1 MMNFGKALGACA
13 ALALVSGQALAQ
25 PAPTAAVAVASGDR
39 VVVKTGTEVPMK
51 TLRELSSAINRQ
63 GDRFDLVVAE
73 DVRVNGA
80 LVIPRGS
87 RGVGEITR
95 LVHKGAFGRSGKL
108 DTRLLYVTVGDQ
120 QVKLDGQAADK
131 GKSGTAGTVAVAVVA
146 GVFSAFVTG
155 KSAVLAPGSTMVGY
169 VQSDTPMLAAAAPPA
184 ASPLIPASAPAQPH

>member
-1 MMNFGKALGACA
+1 MNIIAKALGACA
-13 ALALVSGQALAQ
+13 ALALVSGAAVAQ
-25 PAPTAAVAVASGDR
+25 PAPAAMASTGER
-39 VVVKTGTEVPMK
+39 LVLKSGTEVPMK
-51 TLRELSSAINRQ
+51 TIAPLSSKVNRQ

-87 RGVGEITR
+87 RGVGEITH

-108 DTRLLYVTVGDQ
+108 DTRVLYVTVGDT
-120 QVKLDGQAADK
+120 QVKLDGHAADK

-155 KSAVLAPGSTMVGY
+155 KSAVLPSGSTMMGY
-169 VQSDTPMLAAAAPPA
+169 VQSDMAMTAIAAPS
-184 ASPLIPASAPAQPH
+184 ASPIIPASAPAPH

>member
-1 MMNFGKALGACA
+1 MKNFGKALGACA

-25 PAPTAAVAVASGDR
+25 PVPTPAVTAAPGDR
-39 VVVKTGTEVPMK
+39 LVVKTGTEVPMK
-51 TLRELSSAINRQ
+51 TTKELSSASNRQ

-80 LVIPRGS
+80 VVIPRGS
-87 RGVGEITR
+87 HGVGEITR

-108 DTRLLYVTVGDQ
+108 ETHVLYINVGDQ
-120 QVKLDGQAADK
+120 QVKLDGHAADK

-155 KSAVLAPGSTMVGY
+155 KSAVLAPGSTMLGY
-169 VQSDTPMLAAAAPPA
+169 VQSDTPMVV
-184 ASPLIPASAPAQPH
+184 PASVPQPN